1 MTQPRRPRAGD
12 KARIMPVE
20 EEVVELRET
29 VRRQEGELGRLKAT
43 AEQLPPLREERDTLV
58 RRLADVEASTDRRIR
73 DAVVAA
79 LDEAGGKHAAAIAAL
94 EKERDGLAEQI
105 GTLRDQLEGK
115 GVTGRVEPTVLAG
128 QFAAVLDA
136 LATPEPQEG
145 RPYAAALTS
154 LEVEARGVLEA
165 PAEGREQP
173 MLRTVES
180 GVDPGQL
187 SSLRMSF
194 KLLPHVTEAEP
205 PPT

>member
-1 MTQPRRPRAGD
+1 MTQPRRPPEEEPP
-12 KARIMPVE
+12 KLLPIE
-20 EEVVELRET
+20 EEVVELRDT
-29 VRRQEGELGRLKAT
+29 VRRQEGEIGRLQAT
-43 AEQLPPLREERDTLV
+43 AEQLPPLREERDKLV
-58 RRLADVEASTDRRIR
+58 ARLSDVEASTDRRIR

-79 LDEAGGKHAAAIAAL
+79 LDEAGGKHQEAIAAL
-94 EKERDGLAEQI
+94 EKERDALAEQNQ
-105 GTLRDQLEGK
+105 TLRDQLEGK

-136 LATPEPQEG
+136 LAAPEPQEG
-145 RPYAAALTS
+145 RPYAAAMTS

-165 PAEGREQP
+165 PAEGSDQP
-173 MLRTVES
+173 MLRTVET

-194 KLLPHVTEAEP
+194 KLLPHVPEPEP